1 MGSDDCNNSAVDE
14 WEQETAFAKKVI
26 DDVISRMPEN
36 LRPEAL
42 RIGYEFLKISEDS
55 NAPDTMG
62 GYCRSAERIRLY
74 LPVIKQ
80 QSIED
85 GDDYSKQ
92 LVITYLHEFG
102 HHLGM
107 EEEHLETW
115 GL

>member
-1 MGSDDCNNSAVDE
+1 MRSDNSNDSAVDE
-14 WEQETAFAKKVI
+14 WEQETAFAKKVV
-26 DDVISRMPEN
+26 DDAISKIPEN
-36 LRPEAL
+36 LRAEAL
-42 RIGYEFLKISEDS
+42 RIGYEFLTISEDA
-55 NAPDTMG
+55 NAPDSMG
-62 GYCRSAERIRLY
+62 GYCRSAQRIRLY
-74 LPVIKQ
+74 LPVIKE